1 MDELFHYAF
10 LQRAL
15 LMAVLGGS
23 VCGAIGVFV
32 VLWRMSLVGM
42 CVSHAAFAGA
52 LVALW
57 LGAPPLAG
65 GLVGSLGAASA
76 VGPLAEKPGFSLD
89 TAMGVVFSVVM
100 SLAMLALGLLPVR
113 EPKG

>member
-23 VCGAIGVFV
+23 VCGHRVFV

-65 GLVGSLGAASA
+65 GS
-76 VGPLAEKPGFSLD
+76 
-89 TAMGVVFSVVM
+89 
-100 SLAMLALGLLPVR
+100 
-113 EPKG
+113 

>member
-1 MDELFHYAF
+1 MDDFFQYAF

-15 LMAVLGGS
+15 LMALLGGS
-23 VCGAIGVFV
+23 VCGAMGVFV

-52 LVALW
+52 LLALW

-65 GLVGSLGAASA
+65 GL
-76 VGPLAEKPGFSLD
+76 P
-89 TAMGVVFSVVM
+89 
-100 SLAMLALGLLPVR
+100 ALGLPLLWGRLPKNPDSALIPPWVLSLR
-113 EPKG
+113 W